1 MKLQSG
7 IQTAVQGCTKC
18 MYSFVQLGPNSSHQ
32 IQIKQLCMYSVVV
45 QLSPNSCNFRES
57 YQRINWHNLRQ
68 HNENRCYY
76 QTIPSQTVTFV
87 TYLCSLKSDHILHQ
101 VTGYGFILLSAV
113 VVESNHII
121 NSCPHSSFSFC
132 FLHLNLFSCSS
143 TLS

>member
-7 IQTAVQGCTKC
+7 VQTAAHGNTEC

-32 IQIKQLCMYSVVV
+32 IQIIQLGMYSVVV
-45 QLSPNSCNFRES
+45 QLSPNCCNFRES

-87 TYLCSLKSDHILHQ
+87 TYLCSLRSDHILHQ
-101 VTGYGFILLSAV
+101 VTGYGSIVLSAV
-113 VVESNHII
+113 VVESTHII

-132 FLHLNLFSCSS
+132 FLHLNPFSFYS